1 MVGLQC
7 LWDQHAGVRGGCCL
21 ELHSPKATEIDSWTL
36 TRSFYSISR
45 MSVSTDT
52 DCMGEARKGCT
63 EPRVCLGEKSAD
75 LLLGAGGGL
84 KLCGL
89 LLPAPT
95 PGTGGLEEHSFPLFL
110 RGRAFP
116 SSWAHQGVAG
126 LLTEPSWTGS
136 LPMSM
141 SFVAH

>member
-7 LWDQHAGVRGGCCL
+7 LWDQHAGVRWGCCL

-75 LLLGAGGGL
+75 LLLGGGGWAEAL
-84 KLCGL
+84 WV
-89 LLPAPT
+89 A
-95 PGTGGLEEHSFPLFL
+95 S
-110 RGRAFP
+110 P
-116 SSWAHQGVAG
+116 SSDPGNWGVG
-126 LLTEPSWTGS
+126 GT
-136 LPMSM
+136 
-141 SFVAH
+141 